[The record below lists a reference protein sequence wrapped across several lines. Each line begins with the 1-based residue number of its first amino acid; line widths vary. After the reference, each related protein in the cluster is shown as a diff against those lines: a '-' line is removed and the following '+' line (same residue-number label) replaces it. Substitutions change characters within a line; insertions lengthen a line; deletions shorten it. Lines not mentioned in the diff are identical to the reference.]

1 MSVMSSA
8 YPVMFMSGLVGVGI
22 SARYKLKR
30 EGEST
35 PPWGTPVLN
44 ICVFELWLLKV
55 VKPCLPCI

>member
-44 ICVFELWLLKV
+44 ICVFEL
-55 VKPCLPCI
+55 